1 MISMAENEKDIHHKA
16 AAPTQEDSN
25 ERKPV
30 SRSRSRGQQ
39 RRSQRSV
46 FQYITV
52 LFAAAFLLLL
62 MTYMMQQRLN
72 KAEIDDLQESSNSTL
87 QTLDNIIAE
96 RDQLRQENQEL
107 SDQLED
113 ALQTAQN
120 SANTVAKQERALQA
134 MDWFW
139 RIQRQFSRGY
149 TRAARELAE
158 QFEASG
164 LVSDLPDVSYAEPDG
179 PSPKQQYA
187 ELYDL
192 LF

>member
-1 MISMAENEKDIHHKA
+1 MAETEKELKTPSP
-16 AAPTQEDSN
+16 APEKPSD
-25 ERKPV
+25 RKP
-30 SRSRSRGQQ
+30 SARTKARGQQ
-39 RRSQRSV
+39 RRSRRSV

-62 MTYMMQQRLN
+62 ITYMMQQRLN
-72 KAEIDDLQESSNSTL
+72 KAEIDDLQQTSNSTL
-87 QTLDNIIAE
+87 QTLENIIAE
-96 RDQLRQENQEL
+96 RDHLRQQNEEL
-107 SDQLED
+107 TKQLED
-113 ALQTAQN
+113 ALQAAETSFNTAEE
-120 SANTVAKQERALQA
+120 QERALQA

-149 TRAARELAE
+149 TGAARELAE

-164 LVSDLPDVSYAEPDG
+164 LVDDLPDVSYAEPDA

>member
-1 MISMAENEKDIHHKA
+1 MTEQGKDLKTSVPGKEPQRKA
-16 AAPTQEDSN
+16 P
-25 ERKPV
+25 
-30 SRSRSRGQQ
+30 SRSRARGQQ
-39 RRSQRSV
+39 RRSRRSV

-72 KAEIDDLQESSNSTL
+72 KAEIDDLQQSSNSTL
-87 QTLDNIIAE
+87 QTLENIIAE
-96 RDQLRQENQEL
+96 RDQLRQEKQEL
-107 SDQLED
+107 SDQLQD
-113 ALQTAQN
+113 AIQAAEN
-120 SANTVAKQERALQA
+120 ASATVKEQDRALQA

-164 LVSDLPDVSYAEPDG
+164 LVDALPHHSYAEPDG

>member
-1 MISMAENEKDIHHKA
+1 MAESEKDRNPSSP
-16 AAPTQEDSN
+16 APEKKE
-25 ERKPV
+25 ERKP
-30 SRSRSRGQQ
+30 SARTRARGQQ

-72 KAEIDDLQESSNSTL
+72 KAEIDDLQQSSNSTL
-87 QTLDNIIAE
+87 QTLENIIAE

-113 ALQTAQN
+113 AVQAAEN
-120 SANTVAKQERALQA
+120 SAATTKEQARALEA

-158 QFEASG
+158 QFEATG
-164 LVSDLPDVSYAEPDG
+164 LVDALPDVSYAEPDG

>member
-1 MISMAENEKDIHHKA
+1 MAESEKDRNPSSPATEKK
-16 AAPTQEDSN
+16 E
-25 ERKPV
+25 ERKP
-30 SRSRSRGQQ
+30 SARTRARGQQ

-72 KAEIDDLQESSNSTL
+72 KAEIDDLQQSSNSTL
-87 QTLDNIIAE
+87 QTLENIIAE

-113 ALQTAQN
+113 AVQAAEN
-120 SANTVAKQERALQA
+120 SAATAKEQARALEA

-158 QFEASG
+158 QFEATG
-164 LVSDLPDVSYAEPDG
+164 LVDALPDVSYAEPDG

>member
-1 MISMAENEKDIHHKA
+1 MAETSKSRSDQNSVTNSTE
-16 AAPTQEDSN
+16 
-25 ERKPV
+25 ERKP
-30 SRSRSRGQQ
+30 SPRTRARGQQ
-39 RRSQRSV
+39 RRSRRSV
-46 FQYITV
+46 FQYITI

-72 KAEIDDLQESSNSTL
+72 KAQIDDLQETSNSTL

-96 RDQLRQENQEL
+96 RDQLREENQTL
-107 SDQLED
+107 SEQLE
-113 ALQTAQN
+113 QAQQQAQES
-120 SANTVAKQERALQA
+120 SATVAAQERALQA

-164 LVSDLPDVSYAEPDG
+164 LVDALPDVSVAEPDG
-179 PSPKQQYA
+179 PSPKQQYE
-187 ELYDL
+187 ELHSL

>member
-1 MISMAENEKDIHHKA
+1 MAENNKDLSKQASSPSPETDGQHKGS
-16 AAPTQEDSN
+16 P
-25 ERKPV
+25 
-30 SRSRSRGQQ
+30 RSRSRGQQ

-72 KAEIDDLQESSNSTL
+72 RAEINDLQQSSNSTL
-87 QTLDNIIAE
+87 QTLENIIAE
-96 RDQLRQENQEL
+96 RDQLRQEKQEL
-107 SDQLED
+107 SDQLEE
-113 ALQTAQN
+113 ALQEAETA
-120 SANTVAKQERALQA
+120 SSTIEAQERALQA

-149 TRAARELAE
+149 TGAARELAE
-158 QFEASG
+158 QFEATG
-164 LVSDLPDVSYAEPDG
+164 LVGALPDLSYAEPDG
-179 PSPKQQYA
+179 PTPKQQYA

>member
-1 MISMAENEKDIHHKA
+1 MAESGKDMKTPS
-16 AAPTQEDSN
+16 PTPGRTE
-25 ERKPV
+25 ERKP
-30 SRSRSRGQQ
+30 SARTRARGQQ
-39 RRSQRSV
+39 RRSRRSV

-72 KAEIDDLQESSNSTL
+72 KAEIDDLQQSSNSTL
-87 QTLDNIIAE
+87 QTLENIIAE

-113 ALQTAQN
+113 AIQAAEN
-120 SANTVAKQERALQA
+120 SSATVKEQDRALQA

-164 LVSDLPDVSYAEPDG
+164 LVDALPDVSYAEPDG

>member
-1 MISMAENEKDIHHKA
+1 MAESEKDRNPSSP
-16 AAPTQEDSN
+16 APEKKE
-25 ERKPV
+25 ERKP
-30 SRSRSRGQQ
+30 SARTRARGQQ

-52 LFAAAFLLLL
+52 LFVAAFLLLL

-72 KAEIDDLQESSNSTL
+72 KAEIDDLQQSSNSTL
-87 QTLDNIIAE
+87 QTLENIIAE

-113 ALQTAQN
+113 AVQAAEN
-120 SANTVAKQERALQA
+120 SAATAKEQARALEA

-158 QFEASG
+158 QFEATG
-164 LVSDLPDVSYAEPDG
+164 LVDALPDVSYAEPDG

>member
-1 MISMAENEKDIHHKA
+1 MAENNKDLSKQASSPSPETDGQHKGS
-16 AAPTQEDSN
+16 P
-25 ERKPV
+25 
-30 SRSRSRGQQ
+30 RSRSRGQQ

-72 KAEIDDLQESSNSTL
+72 KAEIDNLQESSNSTL
-87 QTLDNIIAE
+87 QTLENIIAE
-96 RDQLRQENQEL
+96 RDQFRQENQEL
-107 SDQLED
+107 SDQLKQAVQE
-113 ALQTAQN
+113 AET
-120 SANTVAKQERALQA
+120 SAATVTKQEQALQA

-158 QFEASG
+158 QFEATG
-164 LVSDLPDVSYAEPDG
+164 LVDALPDVSYAEPDG

>member
-1 MISMAENEKDIHHKA
+1 MAEPAKDRKASSPAPEKAGEHKPSA
-16 AAPTQEDSN
+16 
-25 ERKPV
+25 
-30 SRSRSRGQQ
+30 RSRARGQQ

-72 KAEIDDLQESSNSTL
+72 KAEIDDLQQSSNSTL
-87 QTLDNIIAE
+87 QTLENIIAE
-96 RDQLRQENQEL
+96 RNQLRQENQEL

-113 ALQTAQN
+113 AIQAAENSSDTA
-120 SANTVAKQERALQA
+120 KELERSLQA

-164 LVSDLPDVSYAEPDG
+164 LVDALPDQSYAEPDG

-192 LF
+192 HF

>member
-1 MISMAENEKDIHHKA
+1 MAESEKDRNPS
-16 AAPTQEDSN
+16 APAPEKKE
-25 ERKPV
+25 ERKP
-30 SRSRSRGQQ
+30 SARTRARGQQ

-72 KAEIDDLQESSNSTL
+72 KAEIDDLQQSSNSTL
-87 QTLDNIIAE
+87 QTLENIIAE

-113 ALQTAQN
+113 AVQAAEN
-120 SANTVAKQERALQA
+120 SAATAKEQARALEA

-158 QFEASG
+158 QFEATG
-164 LVSDLPDVSYAEPDG
+164 LVDALPDVSYAEPDG

>member
-1 MISMAENEKDIHHKA
+1 MAEQSKNTQGQASPGEKPA
-16 AAPTQEDSN
+16 
-25 ERKPV
+25 ERRSS

-52 LFAAAFLLLL
+52 LFGAAFLLLL

-72 KAEIDDLQESSNSTL
+72 KAEIDDLQQSSNSTL
-87 QTLDNIIAE
+87 QTLENIIEE
-96 RDQLRQENQEL
+96 RNQLREENEEL
-107 SDQLED
+107 SQQLEE
-113 ALQTAQN
+113 ANQAAEEANATAEAQAR
-120 SANTVAKQERALQA
+120 SLQA

-149 TRAARELAE
+149 TSAARELAQ

-164 LVSDLPDVSYAEPDG
+164 LVDALPDVSYAEPDG

>member
-1 MISMAENEKDIHHKA
+1 MAESEKDRNSSSP
-16 AAPTQEDSN
+16 APEKKE
-25 ERKPV
+25 ERKP
-30 SRSRSRGQQ
+30 SARTRARGQQ

-72 KAEIDDLQESSNSTL
+72 KAEIDDLQQSSNSTL
-87 QTLDNIIAE
+87 QTLENIIAE

-113 ALQTAQN
+113 AIQAAENSSATAKEQ
-120 SANTVAKQERALQA
+120 ARALEA

-164 LVSDLPDVSYAEPDG
+164 LVDALPDVSYAEPDG

>member
-1 MISMAENEKDIHHKA
+1 MAESEKDRNPSSP
-16 AAPTQEDSN
+16 APEKKE
-25 ERKPV
+25 ERKP
-30 SRSRSRGQQ
+30 SARTRARGQQ

-72 KAEIDDLQESSNSTL
+72 KAEIDDLQQSSNSTL
-87 QTLDNIIAE
+87 QTLENIIAE

-113 ALQTAQN
+113 AVQAAEN
-120 SANTVAKQERALQA
+120 SAATAKEQARALEA

-149 TRAARELAE
+149 TSAARELAE

-164 LVSDLPDVSYAEPDG
+164 LVDALPDVSYAEPDG

>member
-1 MISMAENEKDIHHKA
+1 MAEPVKESKPSSPAPEKA
-16 AAPTQEDSN
+16 G
-25 ERKPV
+25 ERKP
-30 SRSRSRGQQ
+30 SPRSRARGQQ

-72 KAEIDDLQESSNSTL
+72 KAEIDDLQQSSNSTL
-87 QTLDNIIAE
+87 QTLENIIAE

-113 ALQTAQN
+113 AIQAAENSSAQ
-120 SANTVAKQERALQA
+120 AQEQDRALQA

-149 TRAARELAE
+149 TSAARELAQ

-164 LVSDLPDVSYAEPDG
+164 LVDALPDVSYAEPDG

-187 ELYDL
+187 ELYEL

>member
-1 MISMAENEKDIHHKA
+1 MAESEKDRTPSSP
-16 AAPTQEDSN
+16 APEKKE
-25 ERKPV
+25 ERKP
-30 SRSRSRGQQ
+30 SARTRARGQQ

-72 KAEIDDLQESSNSTL
+72 KAEIDDLQKSSNSTL
-87 QTLDNIIAE
+87 QTLENIIAE

-113 ALQTAQN
+113 AIQAAENSSATAKEQ
-120 SANTVAKQERALQA
+120 ARALEA

-149 TRAARELAE
+149 TKAARELAE

-164 LVSDLPDVSYAEPDG
+164 LVDALPDVSYAEPDG

>member
-1 MISMAENEKDIHHKA
+1 MTTMAESEKEIKPKA
-16 AAPTQEDSN
+16 APSPQEDSK
-25 ERKPV
+25 EGKAAPRT
-30 SRSRSRGQQ
+30 RSRGQQ
-39 RRSQRSV
+39 RRSRRLV

-62 MTYMMQQRLN
+62 LTYMMQQRLN
-72 KAEIDDLQESSNSTL
+72 KAQIDDLQESSNSTL
-87 QTLDNIIAE
+87 QTLENIIAE
-96 RDQLRQENQEL
+96 RDELRQKNQEL

-113 ALQTAQN
+113 ALQSAEN
-120 SANTVAKQERALQA
+120 SANTVSKQERALQA

-164 LVSDLPDVSYAEPDG
+164 LVADLPDVSYAEPDG

>member
-1 MISMAENEKDIHHKA
+1 MAENHKDLSTQTPSSGSEKEA
-16 AAPTQEDSN
+16 A
-25 ERKPV
+25 RKTS
-30 SRSRSRGQQ
+30 SRNRSRGQQ

-72 KAEIDDLQESSNSTL
+72 KAQIDDLQQSSNSTL
-87 QTLDNIIAE
+87 QTLENIIAE
-96 RDQLRQENQEL
+96 RDQLRQEKEEL
-107 SDQLED
+107 SDQLDD
-113 ALQTAQN
+113 ALQKAEA
-120 SANTVAKQERALQA
+120 SEATVDKQERALQA

-164 LVSDLPDVSYAEPDG
+164 LVADLPDVSYAEPDG

>member
-1 MISMAENEKDIHHKA
+1 MAESGKDLKA
-16 AAPTQEDSN
+16 PSPAGEQPTQ
-25 ERKPV
+25 RKSS

-62 MTYMMQQRLN
+62 MTYMMQHRLN
-72 KAEIDDLQESSNSTL
+72 KAEIDDLQQSSNSTL
-87 QTLDNIIAE
+87 QTLENIIAE

-113 ALQTAQN
+113 AVQAAGNASAAAQ
-120 SANTVAKQERALQA
+120 AQERALQA

-164 LVSDLPDVSYAEPDG
+164 LVDALPDVSYAEPDG

>member
-1 MISMAENEKDIHHKA
+1 MAESEKDRNPSSP
-16 AAPTQEDSN
+16 APEKKE
-25 ERKPV
+25 ERKP
-30 SRSRSRGQQ
+30 SARTRARGQQ

-72 KAEIDDLQESSNSTL
+72 KAEIDDLQQSSNSTL
-87 QTLDNIIAE
+87 QTLENIIAE

-113 ALQTAQN
+113 AVQAAEN
-120 SANTVAKQERALQA
+120 SAATAKEQARALEA

-158 QFEASG
+158 QFEATG
-164 LVSDLPDVSYAEPDG
+164 LVDALPDVSYAEPDG

>member
-1 MISMAENEKDIHHKA
+1 MAESEKDRKPSSP
-16 AAPTQEDSN
+16 APEKKE
-25 ERKPV
+25 ERKP
-30 SRSRSRGQQ
+30 SARTRARGQQ

-72 KAEIDDLQESSNSTL
+72 KAEIDDLQKSSNSTL
-87 QTLDNIIAE
+87 QTLENIIAE

-113 ALQTAQN
+113 AIQAAENSSATAKEQ
-120 SANTVAKQERALQA
+120 ARALEA

-149 TRAARELAE
+149 TKAARELAE
-158 QFEASG
+158 QFEATG
-164 LVSDLPDVSYAEPDG
+164 LVDALPDVSYAEPDG

>member
-1 MISMAENEKDIHHKA
+1 MAESEKDRNSSSP
-16 AAPTQEDSN
+16 APEKKE
-25 ERKPV
+25 ERKP
-30 SRSRSRGQQ
+30 SARTRARGQQ

-72 KAEIDDLQESSNSTL
+72 KAEIDDLQQSSNSTL
-87 QTLDNIIAE
+87 QTLENIIAE

-113 ALQTAQN
+113 AVQAAEN
-120 SANTVAKQERALQA
+120 SAATAKEQARALEA

-158 QFEASG
+158 QFEATG
-164 LVSDLPDVSYAEPDG
+164 LVDALPDVSYAEPDG

>member
-1 MISMAENEKDIHHKA
+1 MAESEKDRNPSSP
-16 AAPTQEDSN
+16 APEKKE
-25 ERKPV
+25 ERKP
-30 SRSRSRGQQ
+30 SARTRARGQQ

-72 KAEIDDLQESSNSTL
+72 KAEIDDLQQSSNSTL
-87 QTLDNIIAE
+87 QTLENIIAE

-113 ALQTAQN
+113 AVQAAEN
-120 SANTVAKQERALQA
+120 SAATAKEQARALEA

-164 LVSDLPDVSYAEPDG
+164 LVDALPDVSYAEPDG